1 MDRCPLPPRP
11 AAHGTRRYGR
21 GAREGADRSSPA
33 PRRPR
38 HTSCYTG
45 ISARHGPWQSV
56 SKLQLHFGL
65 DKKPDVNK
73 ASFRAAFAAA
83 AEKGLDPSDFEYRFR
98 SSTAKIKA
106 ATSGWPAPTM
116 EEGAADTLAPLVL
129 IHGWLDS
136 GKTWDR
142 VAPTLEAAGRRVIAI
157 TLRGWGDAAEADGA
171 FTIEAYAA
179 DVVAVLDAHA
189 IDKAVLVG
197 HSMGTIVASAVA
209 VRAPERVAGLALCGA
224 AATMQRERIL
234 DPSDGTT
241 CADVGVLCQGWAT
254 AGSPDQ
260 AVLKDFQL
268 GDLTGK
274 VPQAFA
280 DQVMAETL
288 KANVRAFGEAWCSM
302 LDHDHTAELAELV
315 LPVLLVWGTLDTVFP
330 AVDQAALDA
339 ALSAASVTRV
349 EVEGAPHAV
358 LWTHADETA
367 SAIVSFLEASAC

>member
-1 MDRCPLPPRP
+1 VPC
-11 AAHGTRRYGR
+11 
-21 GAREGADRSSPA
+21 
-33 PRRPR
+33 
-38 HTSCYTG
+38 
-45 ISARHGPWQSV
+45 
-56 SKLQLHFGL
+56 
-65 DKKPDVNK
+65 
-73 ASFRAAFAAA
+73 AAA
-83 AEKGLDPSDFEYRFR
+83 LD
-98 SSTAKIKA
+98 AINQQ
-106 ATSGWPAPTM
+106 WPAPTM

-241 CADVGVLCQGWAT
+241 CADVGVRASARVTSTLVVPTHPSLNHHCVARRLTRSRDCVALSRTQVLCQGWAT